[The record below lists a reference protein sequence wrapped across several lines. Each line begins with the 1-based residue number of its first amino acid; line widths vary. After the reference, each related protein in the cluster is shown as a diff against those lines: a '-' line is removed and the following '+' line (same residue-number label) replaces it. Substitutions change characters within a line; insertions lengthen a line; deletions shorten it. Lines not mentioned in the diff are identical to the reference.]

1 MTTTAWTCST
11 YRHALVGRVTHRA
24 ATIRLG
30 DPLAEGTEPAPMAS
44 KRRLATVLGFVD
56 SARAEG
62 ACVVAGDRQPPPGGL
77 VVGPTV
83 ITKVRDPFALG

>member
-1 MTTTAWTCST
+1 MTTTAWTCT
-11 YRHALVGRVTHRA
+11 TLRQALVGRVTHRA
-24 ATIRLG
+24 ATIWLG
-30 DPLAEGTEPAPMAS
+30 DPFAEDTEPGPMAG

-62 ACVVAGDRQPPPGGL
+62 APVVAGVQQPPPGGL

-83 ITKVRDPFALG
+83 ITRVRDPFALG